1 MAEWP
6 VLPVLGKSEP
16 RLLGMSRVTRRRGL
30 DRMGGMP
37 SFSLRRREFVT
48 ATALAMLPFAGTP
61 ASALT
66 PSAPRSAKRL
76 RLRLP
81 EPTGPLTI
89 GTVSL
94 RLVDRTRRDPWMP
107 SLPYRELMIS
117 VWYPALAPGRGQRLA
132 PYMESGAARAF
143 DAQAPHGIPSGTVD
157 WAGTHT
163 HAYREAPA
171 DPRGGRRPVVLYSPG
186 AGDPRSWGT
195 VLVEE
200 LAGRGYVVVTVD
212 HTYESPG
219 VQFPDG
225 SVRTNEVLFE
235 EFARAEHEGTVPA
248 LLEKVLR
255 TRVADARFV
264 VDRLGALPDRLS
276 DVLDLR
282 RVGMAG
288 QSGGGFTAAQSMYED
303 RRIHVGIDLDGTL
316 EFNQEPNGTN
326 LSPVA
331 RRGLDRPFLLMGR
344 EGSDHATTEP
354 SWAEFWSHGTGW
366 RRDLTLRGSRH
377 QTYTDLA
384 AVMPQT
390 GLGQDVVEQAI
401 GTIDP
406 ARAVATIRACVTSC
420 FDRWLRGRDDH
431 LLDGPSPRLPDVSF
445 VR

>member
-1 MAEWP
+1 M
-6 VLPVLGKSEP
+6 
-16 RLLGMSRVTRRRGL
+16 
-30 DRMGGMP
+30 
-37 SFSLRRREFVT
+37 
-48 ATALAMLPFAGTP
+48 
-61 ASALT
+61 
-66 PSAPRSAKRL
+66 
-76 RLRLP
+76 
-81 EPTGPLTI
+81 
-89 GTVSL
+89 
-94 RLVDRTRRDPWMP
+94 DRTRPDPWIP

-117 VWYPALAPGRGQRLA
+117 VWYPALAPGRGHDLA
-132 PYMESGAARAF
+132 PYMERGAAQAF
-143 DAQAPHGIPSGTVD
+143 DAQSPHRIPAGTVD
-157 WAGTHT
+157 WTGTRT
-163 HAYREAPA
+163 HASREAPA

-200 LAGRGYVVVTVD
+200 LASQGFVVVTVD

-235 EFARAEHEGTVPA
+235 EFARAQREGTVPA
-248 LLEKVLR
+248 LLEKTLR
-255 TRVADARFV
+255 VRVADARFV
-264 VDRLGALPDRLS
+264 VDQLGALPHGMS

-331 RRGLDRPFLLMGR
+331 RHGLDRPFLLMGR
-344 EGSDHATTEP
+344 EGSDHAGTEP
-354 SWAEFWSHGTGW
+354 SWAAFWSHSTGW

-390 GLGQDVVEQAI
+390 GLGQDVVEEAI
-401 GTIDP
+401 GTIEP
-406 ARAVATIRACVTSC
+406 ARAVATVRACVTSF

-445 VR
+445 VQ